1 MGPIGV
7 QEMIFI
13 FVLALLLFG
22 PKKMPELGRLLG
34 KGLAEFRRAKN
45 ELKTTF
51 ESHMREIE
59 REAQLEKSASQQATT
74 DYSPTRPYSYP
85 YDELGQTY
93 ENSESNSSN
102 GFYNDS
108 LSEPPVPTLA
118 EAHAEPEPYP
128 EPEPAHAEAE
138 PHAGPERVE
147 VPGTVPRLNGTQ
159 PVEHVSFASEPLASE
174 PVAPERV
181 ASEEDH
187 RA

>member
-1 MGPIGV
+1 MGPLGV

-22 PKKMPELGRLLG
+22 PKKMPELGRMLG

-59 REAQLEKSASQQATT
+59 REAELEKSASQKTTT
-74 DYSPTRPYSYP
+74 DYSPARPYSYP
-85 YDELGQTY
+85 YDELGQTNV
-93 ENSESNSSN
+93 NSESNYSN

-108 LSEPPVPTLA
+108 PSEPPVPELTPA
-118 EAHAEPEPYP
+118 PDEAGHSHAESQPYP
-128 EPEPAHAEAE
+128 EPEPIHLDAE
-138 PHAGPERVE
+138 GVE
-147 VPGTVPRLNGTQ
+147 VPGTVSRLNGTQ
-159 PVEHVSFASEPLASE
+159 PVEHVS
-174 PVAPERV
+174 V

>member
-1 MGPIGV
+1 MGPLGV

-13 FVLALLLFG
+13 FILALLLFG
-22 PKKMPELGRLLG
+22 PKKMPELGRMLG

-59 REAQLEKSASQQATT
+59 REAELEKSASQRTTT
-74 DYSPTRPYSYP
+74 DYSPSRPYSYP
-85 YDELGQTY
+85 YDELGQVY

-102 GFYNDS
+102 GFHNDS
-108 LSEPPVPTLA
+108 LSEPPVPALA
-118 EAHAEPEPYP
+118 PVHDEADRSYV
-128 EPEPAHAEAE
+128 EPEPAHAEPERSAE
-138 PHAGPERVE
+138 PERVE
-147 VPGTVPRLNGTQ
+147 VPGTVSRLNGTQ
-159 PVEHVSFASEPLASE
+159 AVEHVS
-174 PVAPERV
+174 V